1 MSRRDVPLVDLTTNV
16 SQIFTELYQDY
27 DILNNPP
34 INVFENALYLEG
46 NQAATI
52 KDRME
57 QTLREYHQKEGTID
71 LYINPNESLEDQ
83 PFVAGNGS
91 TQLYKGL
98 VYALATSYPNR
109 YFRVVQRI
117 PYFSGH
123 REAVNNVFN
132 YPNMVY
138 QGYHHPSEVLKKLQ
152 PDEILVEF
160 VTSPNNPNGKFR
172 YPEFKSTPKNPY
184 IILGDFVFT
193 SDSFGIMGNGYISR
207 NLEWLEE
214 YRSSNTLIL
223 SYNSASKQFG
233 HTGDRY
239 GYMWFPMYDSFAA
252 GIYKQLNNFLAIT
265 IGSNIHGPSN
275 FLNLLKPLEKVG
287 PELRKDANQSLHIRS
302 VILGLA
308 LIKRYPGSLIDNVG
322 GSPTMFVKINDPRIH
337 LPDVTAADV
346 ILEDTNVKTVPGSS
360 YGADDTFVRINI
372 MAYSEDLAI
381 FANRLLGHDKY
392 KRSELLVSNCDKTDR
407 LYICD
412 NYVTN
417 PGDKKIVVDAY
428 HQDIKVVLPEYLGY
442 EQPQQLK
449 IRRSDTS
456 CHKVKIKSDQFS
468 LKLGC
473 GGFVVVRW
481 SQPFYQDGSW
491 EIVHIKHCKSHSKKG
506 RSVGTVKTIRTNKHR
521 ESVSHL
527 YLV

>member
-1 MSRRDVPLVDLTTNV
+1 MSSELPLVDLTTNV

-27 DILNNPP
+27 DILDNPP

-46 NQAATI
+46 KQAVTI

-57 QTLREYHQKEGTID
+57 NSLRDYHRKEGTID
-71 LYINPNESLEDQ
+71 LYINPNEPLQDQ

-98 VYALATSYPNR
+98 VYALATSYPEKQ
-109 YFRVVQRI
+109 FLFVQRI

-123 REAVNNVFN
+123 REAVNTVFSYN
-132 YPNMVY
+132 NATY
-138 QGYHHPSEVLKKLQ
+138 QGYNHPGEVQ
-152 PDEILVEF
+152 PPAGTIIVEF

-172 YPEFKSTPKNPY
+172 YPEFNSTPENPY

-193 SDSFGIMGNGYISR
+193 SDSFGIMGNGYIPQ
-207 NLEWLEE
+207 NLKWLEE
-214 YRSSNTLIL
+214 YRKSNTLIL

-239 GYMWFPMYDSFAA
+239 GYMWFPMYDPFAA

-265 IGSNIHGPSN
+265 VGSNLHGPSN
-275 FLNLLKPLEKVG
+275 FLNLLGPLEKVG

-308 LIKRYPGSLIDNVG
+308 LLKRYPGSLITNVG
-322 GSPTMFVKINDPRIH
+322 GSPTMFVKINDSRIH
-337 LPDVTAADV
+337 LPNITAADV

-360 YGADDTFVRINI
+360 YGANDTFVRINI
-372 MAYSEDLAI
+372 MAFSEDLAI

-392 KRSELLVSNCDKTDR
+392 KSSDLLVSNCNKQNR
-407 LYICD
+407 LSICD

-417 PGDKKIVVDAY
+417 PGDKKIIVDAY
-428 HQDIKVVLPEYLGY
+428 HRNVTIKLPEYLGY
-442 EQPQQLK
+442 EQPQTLDIK
-449 IRRSDTS
+449 RSDNS
-456 CHKVKIKSDQFS
+456 CNVVKVKSDQFS

-473 GGFVVVRW
+473 GGCATLRW
-481 SQPFYQDGSW
+481 SQPFYQNGNWSLSHNHKHECSKYEYNHIDCNK
-491 EIVHIKHCKSHSKKG
+491 EILK
-506 RSVGTVKTIRTNKHR
+506 
-521 ESVSHL
+521 L
-527 YLV
+527 FLV